1 MSSLQ
6 RVASVVAVVTL
17 VSAVGAFSAAA
28 EPYYQGPGKC
38 GDCHKPEVAV
48 FNKTLHATSF
58 REIHRHKATKPILQ
72 AAGGNTNIRRNDVC
86 THCHFTMTKANA
98 SAQPTATVGPSCESC
113 HGPSSDWMPI
123 HNAKGP
129 RGPRIEKAAQAG
141 MVHPDHLY
149 DIAQNCLSCHGA
161 ARPGVDPGTLAKMFD
176 AGHPVGAAFELVQYS
191 QGSVRHRFYPP
202 DESKNK
208 EMTPAELARMFITGH
223 AAALVMQ
230 ASVAGKV
237 NNAKYNEALKKIE
250 TAARTALDA
259 IKGQVPEAAALL
271 AQPTDA
277 NARKLVAAI
286 SNKDLSGQVGR
297 LLPAK
302 NTYK

>member
-6 RVASVVAVVTL
+6 RV
-17 VSAVGAFSAAA
+17 VSAVVVVVVACAGGILSAGA
-28 EPYYQGPGKC
+28 EPFFQGPGKC

-48 FNKTLHATSF
+48 FNKTLHSKSY
-58 REIHRHKATKPILQ
+58 REIHRHKEVKPIIA
-72 AAGGNTNIRRNDVC
+72 AAGGSTNIRRNDVC
-86 THCHFTMTKANA
+86 TACHFTMVQA
-98 SAQPTATVGPSCESC
+98 SASAKPASGTGPSCESC

-123 HNAKGP
+123 HNAPGPKGP
-129 RGPRIEKAAQAG
+129 RLEKAAKAG
-141 MVHPDHLY
+141 FIGPDMLY
-149 DIAQNCLSCHGA
+149 DIATNCLSCHGA
-161 ARPGVDPGTLAKMFD
+161 ARPGVEPETLAKMFD
-176 AGHPVGAAFELVQYS
+176 AGHPAGTAFELVQHS

-202 DESKNK
+202 DTSKNK
-208 EMTPAELARMFITGH
+208 EMTPAELARTFVTGH

-230 ASVAGKV
+230 ASAAGKV
-237 NNAKYNEALKKIE
+237 NNAKYAGTLKTIE
-250 TAARTALDA
+250 TNARKALDA

-277 NARKLVAAI
+277 NARKLVSAI
-286 SNKDLSGQVGR
+286 SGKDLTAQVGK